1 MRPLLVV
8 VSGAALVV
16 TIGAPVLY
24 LTNVLD
30 LGQMKLWMA
39 LSAVAW
45 FVATPFWME
54 RRKKDPS

>member
-1 MRPLLVV
+1 MRAFLLV

-16 TIGAPVLY
+16 TIGAPILY
-24 LTNVLD
+24 LTNVLA

-54 RRKKDPS
+54 RRRGA